1 MKTASSPPSSG
12 VAATTSALSSWRVAL
27 VGNPNAGKTTLFNAL
42 TGLRQK
48 VGNYPGVTVEKKEG
62 RLWLPE
68 HGEATL
74 LDLPGTYSLVPTS
87 PDETITR
94 DVLLHWRA
102 DLELPDAVIVVVDAS
117 NLGGNLYLATQVLE
131 LGYPTVIALNMSD
144 VARAQGKEIDVEE
157 LARELGAPVVACV
170 AIRGEGLDELRL
182 ELAQVVEDG
191 APRSLELTLPE
202 DVAIARNVIA
212 ERLPKTLRAPE
223 ACALR
228 ILADNAPDAS
238 WRAQLGPDIAACV
251 DVHAQEVGRDIGAE
265 EARARHTQS
274 AQIARRVTRQTTAEV
289 PRSFSDRVDRVLL
302 HPVGGLA
309 VFALI
314 ILLVFQ
320 AIYTWASV
328 PMDWIDGLV
337 AQTGNAVTQIMPD
350 GPLRDLLV
358 EGVIAGVGAVVI
370 FLPQILILFF
380 FTGLLEDTGY
390 MARATFLMDRLM
402 ARVGLHGRAFIPLV
416 SSFAC
421 AIPGIMATRTI
432 ADPRDRLTTILVAPL
447 MACSARLPVYA
458 LMIGAFIPN
467 RHWGILSLRAVTLFS
482 LYAGG
487 VIAALI
493 VAWFLKRTIL
503 KGPPPSLILELPA
516 YKTPSWRNIIV
527 TMWDRASQF
536 LKRAGTVILSLSILL
551 WFLLSYPKTPTAT
564 VTTPTAPVAQTR
576 AMPQSEAALDE
587 VESAAEEQQASNQVR
602 YSFAGRLGHAIEPVI
617 APLGFNWK
625 IGIGLIGAM
634 SAREVFV
641 STLGTVYSVADA
653 DETSRPL
660 QDSLRKDRWPDGRP
674 VWTTLTAVSLL
685 VYFVLAMQCI
695 STLAIVRRETNGWK
709 WPIVMQVYLTALA
722 YFASLIIYQG
732 GKWLGWG

>member
-1 MKTASSPPSSG
+1 MHKRAPA
-12 VAATTSALSSWRVAL
+12 VARRVAL

-68 HGEATL
+68 RGEATL

-94 DVLLHWRA
+94 DVLLHWRSEL
-102 DLELPDAVIVVVDAS
+102 DLPDAIILVVDAS
-117 NLGGNLYLATQVLE
+117 NMGGNLYLATQVLE

-144 VARAQGKEIDVEE
+144 VALAQGKEIDSEE
-157 LARELGAPVVACV
+157 LARELGAPVVPCV
-170 AIRGEGLDELRL
+170 AIRGEGLDELR
-182 ELAQVVEDG
+182 EQLALVVEEG
-191 APRSLELTLPE
+191 APRSLELSLPE
-202 DVAIARNVIA
+202 DVSVARNIIA
-212 ERLPKTLRAPE
+212 ERLPKTVRARE
-223 ACALR
+223 ANALR
-228 ILADNAPDAS
+228 ILADPSPDAS
-238 WRAQLGPDIAACV
+238 WRAQLGPEIEACV
-251 DVHAQEVGRDIGAE
+251 DLHAKEVGRDIGAE

-274 AQIARRVTRQTTAEV
+274 AQIARRVTKQIKSQT
-289 PRSFSDRVDRVLL
+289 PRSFSDRVDSVLL
-302 HPVGGLA
+302 HPIGGLA

-320 AIYTWASV
+320 AIYTWATV
-328 PMDWIDGLV
+328 PMDWIDGMV
-337 AQTGNAVTQIMPD
+337 AQTGNLVTQSMPE
-350 GPLRDLLV
+350 GPLRDLV
-358 EGVIAGVGAVVI
+358 VDGVIAGVGAVVI
-370 FLPQILILFF
+370 FLPQILVLFF

-421 AIPGIMATRTI
+421 AIPGIMSTRTI
-432 ADPRDRLTTILVAPL
+432 ADPRDRLTTILIAPL

-467 RHWGILSLRAVTLFS
+467 RHWGVLSLRAVTLFS

-487 VIAALI
+487 VIAALL
-493 VAWFLKRTIL
+493 VAWFLKSTVL

-516 YKTPSWRNIIV
+516 YKTPSWRNILV

-551 WFLLSYPKTPTAT
+551 WFLLSYPKTPILAPAQPM
-564 VTTPTAPVAQTR
+564 PTAQTSSVTADQR
-576 AMPQSEAALDE
+576 AEKMEAEHEAADQI
-587 VESAAEEQQASNQVR
+587 SH
-602 YSFAGRLGHAIEPVI
+602 SFAGRLGHVIEPLI

-660 QDSLRKDRWPDGRP
+660 QDSLRADRWPDGRP

-722 YFASLIIYQG
+722 YFASLIVYQG
-732 GKWLGWG
+732 GRWLGWG